1 MLPTEAEVISE
12 LNAECPGFKCS
23 PDKMSR
29 CCCRRF
35 LYNQPDFTNVKS
47 HLETVCEERGFR
59 VIFLP
64 KFHCELSFIEMC
76 CHSKV
81 QTRTL
86 ILVLIYHRFSIRS
99 RRFIDAYRK
108 GLNGEQAAWAIKK
121 YRGHRVL
128 PEHIMHNFDISL
140 TQNTSAS

>member
-1 MLPTEAEVISE
+1 MPTNSDAIPTSNDESCLPTLSFMLPTEAEVISE

-23 PDKMSR
+23 PDKMLR

-47 HLETVCEERGFR
+47 RLETVCEERGFR

-76 CHSKV
+76 WGFSKRV
-81 QTRTL
+81 YRQFEPSSRED
-86 ILVLIYHRFSIRS
+86 VLERNIIAALDSIPLETM
-99 RRFIDAYRK
+99 RR
-108 GLNGEQAAWAIKK
+108 
-121 YRGHRVL
+121 
-128 PEHIMHNFDISL
+128 
-140 TQNTSAS
+140 

>member
-76 CHSKV
+76 WGFSKRV
-81 QTRTL
+81 YRQFEPSSRED
-86 ILVLIYHRFSIRS
+86 VLERNIIAALDSIPLETM
-99 RRFIDAYRK
+99 RR
-108 GLNGEQAAWAIKK
+108 
-121 YRGHRVL
+121 
-128 PEHIMHNFDISL
+128 
-140 TQNTSAS
+140 